1 MQQNGPVAWP
11 TLILHLI
18 LHKWRIKVLQR
29 PKVQT
34 SVWLTCCREVH
45 INKCSQ
51 SSMNWSISANV
62 IPASPLVFLSQ
73 TNFLPQSI
81 SFKELAGRRS
91 YYYSFHFVNIKSP
104 TKIYFTV
111 KWKVLD
117 IFWRLQVLM
126 FWTRWYNG
134 SGKIR
139 QVLKLSHSEPSP
151 PQKTNKKQTKKNK
164 TIPTNKQA
172 KPKKVLAFITTL
184 PIMTTLSS

>member
-1 MQQNGPVAWP
+1 MAK
-11 TLILHLI
+11 
-18 LHKWRIKVLQR
+18 KWRIKVLQR

-62 IPASPLVFLSQ
+62 IPASPLVFVSQ

-151 PQKTNKKQTKKNK
+151 PQKNNPKTKQ
-164 TIPTNKQA
+164 KQFQQTS
-172 KPKKVLAFITTL
+172 KQNQKRFWPLLLLYPLWLLWVVN
-184 PIMTTLSS
+184 TLSVYWTSASYSS

>member
-1 MQQNGPVAWP
+1 MAK
-11 TLILHLI
+11 
-18 LHKWRIKVLQR
+18 KWRIKVLQR

-62 IPASPLVFLSQ
+62 IPASPLVFVSQ

-81 SFKELAGRRS
+81 SSKELAGRRS

-151 PQKTNKKQTKKNK
+151 PQKNNPPPKKQQKNPK